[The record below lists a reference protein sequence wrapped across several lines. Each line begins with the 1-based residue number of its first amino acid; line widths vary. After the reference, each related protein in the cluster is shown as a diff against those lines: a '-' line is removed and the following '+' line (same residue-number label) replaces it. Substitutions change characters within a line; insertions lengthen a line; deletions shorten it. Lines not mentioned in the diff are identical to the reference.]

1 METRKE
7 GARARTVGSP
17 AKIRL
22 AKPDVG
28 EAELAEVAAVLETGT
43 LTMGAKVAELEA
55 ELATACEVRH
65 AVAVSSGTAALHLA
79 VLGLGLQPGDEVLVP
94 AYTFPATANV
104 VALAGLRPVLADV
117 DPVTMNVDPARVE
130 AGPRTKAVMA
140 VHLFGRPARIEEL
153 PDLPLIEDAAGALGA
168 RRRGRAC
175 GSLGLA
181 GCLSFHPRKI
191 VTTGE
196 GGAVTTDDDGVADT
210 MRRLRNHGWRDL
222 ASADLPGP
230 GLNYR
235 LSDVLC
241 ALGIPQVRRLPR
253 LHAARARIA
262 AAYAER
268 LAELPV
274 TLPAADDGDVHGW
287 QAYVIQV
294 EHRDEVLA
302 ALRADGIEAQIGTF
316 ALHRLDAYRDQGL
329 FPGAERAYERALA
342 LPFHTALTESEL
354 DRVAEAL
361 DKLVSHH

>member
-1 METRKE
+1 
-7 GARARTVGSP
+7 
-17 AKIRL
+17 L

-28 EAELAEVAAVLETGT
+28 AEEIAAVAEVLESGT
-43 LTMGAKVAELEA
+43 LTMGPRVDELEQ
-55 ELATACEVRH
+55 ELARACEVRH

-79 VLGLGLQPGDEVLVP
+79 VLALGLQPGDEVLVP

-104 VALAGLRPVLADV
+104 VALAGLRPVLVDV
-117 DPVTMNVDPARVE
+117 DPVTMNVDPGQIDV
-130 AGPRTKAVMA
+130 GPRTKAILA
-140 VHLFGRPARIEEL
+140 VHLFGRPAPIEEL
-153 PDLPLIEDAAGALGA
+153 PDLLLLEDAAGALGA
-168 RRRGRAC
+168 RHRGRAC

-196 GGAVTTDDDGVADT
+196 GGAVTTDDERFAETV
-210 MRRLRNHGWRDL
+210 RRLRHHGWRAD
-222 ASADLPGP
+222 ADMSAA

-241 ALGIPQVRRLPR
+241 AIGIPQVRRLPE
-253 LHAARARIA
+253 LHTARARVA

-268 LAELPV
+268 LRDLPV
-274 TLPAADDGDVHGW
+274 SLPDVDEGDVHGW

-294 EHRDEVLA
+294 ERRDEVLT
-302 ALRADGIEAQIGTF
+302 ALRADGIEAQIGTY
-316 ALHRLDAYRDQGL
+316 ALHLLGAYRDQGF
-329 FPGAERAYERALA
+329 FPGAEHAFERALA